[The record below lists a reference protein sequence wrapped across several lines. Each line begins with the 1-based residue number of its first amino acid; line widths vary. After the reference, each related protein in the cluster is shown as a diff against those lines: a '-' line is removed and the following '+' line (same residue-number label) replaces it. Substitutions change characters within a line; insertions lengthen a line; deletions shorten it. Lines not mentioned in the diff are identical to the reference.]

1 MSVMQKTAV
10 ATIYLLLFFKERIC
24 SQVVNTMIAYK
35 GKSIDMDTSIF
46 SLGLLLSKKNLQI
59 IKFDS
64 SRCYAKDIA
73 GTVDFFLLFQKNKPT
88 IHLGIAD

>member
-24 SQVVNTMIAYK
+24 FQVVKTMIAYK
-35 GKSIDMDTSIF
+35 EKSIDMDTSIF

-59 IKFDS
+59 TNL
-64 SRCYAKDIA
+64 
-73 GTVDFFLLFQKNKPT
+73 TVPGVML
-88 IHLGIAD
+88 